1 MFKGASEY
9 ETAVAS
15 RNCQR
20 TVGHLGNRAR
30 ELSVSVPGGRR
41 GFPCWHKAKPIDWA
55 WTWLTHL
62 MPRRFQATEKT
73 AMAISTKLAEAL
85 ARAQRR
91 TTVTGPDRFLG
102 ILTALVR
109 SIILPVR
116 VALNNRF
123 AGEISGKND
132 CTRRPPFGERD
143 SWTLLRAPRKEGNPT
158 KRHWSKGSGNSLK
171 TLILAST
178 ESRHALEHQV
188 EL

>member
-1 MFKGASEY
+1 
-9 ETAVAS
+9 
-15 RNCQR
+15 
-20 TVGHLGNRAR
+20 
-30 ELSVSVPGGRR
+30 
-41 GFPCWHKAKPIDWA
+41 
-55 WTWLTHL
+55 

-73 AMAISTKLAEAL
+73 AMAISTELAEAL

-91 TTVTGPDRFLG
+91 ATVTGPSRFLG
-102 ILTALVR
+102 ILMDLVR
-109 SIILPVR
+109 SIIIPVR
-116 VALNNRF
+116 VALNNQFRDRKF
-123 AGEISGKND
+123 LQKND

-178 ESRHALEHQV
+178 KSRRALEHQV

>member
-1 MFKGASEY
+1 MPEDGWTWGIVRENFRFRSPGRKTWLSMLAQSK
-9 ETAVAS
+9 AD
-15 RNCQR
+15 R
-20 TVGHLGNRAR
+20 LG
-30 ELSVSVPGGRR
+30 
-41 GFPCWHKAKPIDWA
+41 A
-55 WTWLTHL
+55 WTWLSRL

-73 AMAISTKLAEAL
+73 AMAISTELAEAL
-85 ARAQRR
+85 ARCAAPA
-91 TTVTGPDRFLG
+91 TVTGPDRFLG

-123 AGEISGKND
+123 AGEVSGKND
-132 CTRRPPFGERD
+132 CTRRPLFGETD

-158 KRHWSKGSGNSLK
+158 RRYWLKGSGNSLK

-178 ESRHALEHQV
+178 KSRRALEHQV